1 MQIVSESPART
12 HTTPIATM
20 FGLAAPSQGS
30 SHLST
35 WRVRMESPQSPPP
48 HSIDRDQVWMPTSGA
63 FSFTVDGET
72 SVIRPGQALL
82 VPAGSS
88 RHFHAVEDGTEALV
102 CMSPGGRATM
112 LSTGVVYDLPW
123 TE

>member
-1 MQIVSESPART
+1 
-12 HTTPIATM
+12 
-20 FGLAAPSQGS
+20 
-30 SHLST
+30 
-35 WRVRMESPQSPPP
+35 
-48 HSIDRDQVWMPTSGA
+48 MPTSGA

-72 SVIRPGQALL
+72 SILRPGQALL